1 VILFLAGIFL
11 LFAGGIVSLFLHGS
25 LKPSVSA
32 FFSFL
37 SAAILSFVS
46 LNVLFGGDT
55 LKYSFSLPF
64 PIGTVAIVIDPLS
77 AFFILLISVMSFIS
91 LVYSIGYIA
100 SYKDKGTLPSHYFF
114 LLLLIC
120 SMVCV
125 AVVQNVV
132 FFLIIW
138 ETMSLSSFFLVIFE
152 DDKKEVLS
160 AGMNYLI
167 MMHISILFIMAGFM
181 ALSLH
186 AGSPDFSAFSKVFAE
201 NGILKNAIFL
211 CLFIG
216 FGIKSGFVPFHNWL
230 PKAHPA
236 APSHVS
242 SIMSGV
248 MIKTGIYGIL
258 RIIALMGLPTLEMS
272 YFVVG
277 ISVVTALYGVLYA
290 IAQHDIKRLLAYHSI
305 ENIGIIGIGIGVGM
319 FGLVYGDNLLA
330 VLGFTGA
337 LLHVLNHSIFK
348 ELLFLGAGSVY
359 TKTRTRDIEKLGGL
373 LKKMPCTG
381 WLFLIGAFAIVGLPP
396 LNGFVS
402 EFIIYI
408 GLLKGFEIKSLD
420 ILVIF
425 ILSFGSLAFV
435 GSMALLCF
443 TKVFGVAFLG
453 EPRSKEA
460 QQVNNDVSYTMLLPM
475 ILLALFIFAI
485 GLFPQY
491 AIKLTIGAAGVL
503 TGARLPVS
511 GIFPIHLMNMVSA
524 IALVFLGLTGS
535 VLLIRSLILANKKRE
550 GFKTWD
556 CGYQAPNSR
565 MQYTASS
572 YAAPFLSLFNPFFA
586 VTSDTVKPQGYFPG
600 TAKFNEKKRDVIE
613 YYFIRRLTG
622 FIDGILKKFTWIQ
635 SGDTQLYILYGVI
648 FLVVALIV
656 VAVY

>member
-1 VILFLAGIFL
+1 
-11 LFAGGIVSLFLHGS
+11 
-25 LKPSVSA
+25 
-32 FFSFL
+32 
-37 SAAILSFVS
+37 
-46 LNVLFGGDT
+46 
-55 LKYSFSLPF
+55 
-64 PIGTVAIVIDPLS
+64 
-77 AFFILLISVMSFIS
+77 M
-91 LVYSIGYIA
+91 
-100 SYKDKGTLPSHYFF
+100 
-114 LLLLIC
+114 IC
-120 SMVCV
+120 VT
-125 AVVQNVV
+125 VVQNAV
-132 FFLIIW
+132 FFLIVW
-138 ETMSLSSFFLVIFE
+138 EIMSLSSFFLVIFE
-152 DDKKEVLS
+152 DDKKDVLS

-181 ALSLH
+181 VLSLH

-201 NGILKNAIFL
+201 NGFLKNAIFI

-258 RIIALMGLPTLEMS
+258 RVIALIGSPTLEIS
-272 YFVVG
+272 YFVLG
-277 ISVVTALYGVLYA
+277 ISVVTVLYGILYA
-290 IAQHDIKRLLAYHSI
+290 IGQQDIKRLLAYSSI
-305 ENIGIIGIGIGVGM
+305 ENIGIIGIGIGIGM
-319 FGLVYGDNLLA
+319 FGLLYGNDLLA
-330 VLGFTGA
+330 ALGFAGA
-337 LLHVLNHSIFK
+337 LLHILNHSIFK
-348 ELLFLGAGSVY
+348 ELLFLGAGSIY
-359 TKTRTRDIEKLGGL
+359 TNTKTRNIEKLGGL
-373 LKKMPCTG
+373 LKKMPYTG
-381 WLFLIGAFAIVGLPP
+381 WLFLIGAFAIAGLPP
-396 LNGFVS
+396 FNGFVS

-408 GLLKGFEIKSLD
+408 GLLKGFEIKSLN

-460 QQVNNDVSYTMLLPM
+460 QQVKEDVPYIMLFPM
-475 ILLALFIFAI
+475 IVLALFIFAI

-491 AIKLTIGAAGVL
+491 AVKLTAGAAGFL
-503 TGARLPVS
+503 TGAKFSVS
-511 GIFPIHLMNMVSA
+511 AIFPAHLMNMISA
-524 IALVFLGLTGS
+524 IALGFLGLTGFM
-535 VLLIRSLILANKKRE
+535 LLIRSLILANKKRE
-550 GFKTWD
+550 RFKTWD
-556 CGYQAPNSR
+556 CGYQVPNSR

-572 YAAPFLSLFNPFFA
+572 YAAPFLSLFSPFFA

-600 TAKFNEKKRDVIE
+600 TAKFNEKKRDVVE

-622 FIDGILKKFTWIQ
+622 FIDGVLKKFTWIQ

-656 VAVY
+656 VAIY